1 MDFQLYFI
9 SITGTS
15 FFSSSNMLNEL
26 NNTIL
31 ILIPKTQNST
41 TFNHFRPIS
50 LCNVV
55 YKIVAKLLMARIRP
69 LLPNL
74 ISPTQS
80 AFISGRWITENEVVV
95 QEVFHNFKRRKLEVG
110 AMVIKLDLQKAYDK
124 VN

>member
-1 MDFQLYFI
+1 MQ
-9 SITGTS
+9 TS
-15 FFSSSNMLNEL
+15 FFSLSNVLNEL

-31 ILIPKTQNST
+31 ILIPKTQNPT

-55 YKIVAKLLMARIRP
+55 YKIIAKLLMAQIRP

-110 AMVIKLDLQKAYDK
+110 AMAIKLDLQKAYDK